1 VCTVQSSLSFVSSA
15 FHHSSSNIDEDAM
28 VGELNIHKQ
37 RKKITKKK
45 MNSRSS
51 SVSSSSS
58 SSSSSTPTTTTTTH
72 GSIALERLEHEQI
85 PSWFDETP
93 GRKQASSSSSAT
105 LKNPLRNR
113 HSLQTTTKHQK
124 FANGEPEAPSP
135 QELFFRSFVRSFV
148 GLLAFA

>member
-1 VCTVQSSLSFVSSA
+1 MRTVQSSLSFVSSA
-15 FHHSSSNIDEDAM
+15 IHHSSSNIDEDAM
-28 VGELNIHKQ
+28 IGELNIHKQ
-37 RKKITKKK
+37 RKNKKNKKK

-58 SSSSSTPTTTTTTH
+58 TPTTTTTTTH
-72 GSIALERLEHEQI
+72 GPIALERLEHEQI

-135 QELFFRSFVRSFV
+135 QELFFRSFVRTFV